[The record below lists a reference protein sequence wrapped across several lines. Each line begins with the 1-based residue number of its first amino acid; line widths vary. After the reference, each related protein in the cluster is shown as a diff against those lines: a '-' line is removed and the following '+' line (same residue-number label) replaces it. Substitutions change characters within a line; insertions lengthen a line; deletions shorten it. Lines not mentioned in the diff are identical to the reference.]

1 MSESGLHKKTSS
13 KRFLSLYDSLS
24 LCQKAAPSKSLLFDK
39 VNDKMDFV
47 LARIK
52 ETGKISINF
61 SLKN

>member
-1 MSESGLHKKTSS
+1 MT
-13 KRFLSLYDSLS
+13 
-24 LCQKAAPSKSLLFDK
+24 KSLLEAFSLYTIVIFDK